1 MILAVADDITGA
13 AEIAAVGRTFGLTAQ
28 LQVKIARS
36 TSPDLVVIDTNTR
49 YRSSESVSDIE
60 QALASCDRTLVEWY
74 YKKVDSVLRGNVA
87 KELCAMMHI
96 LHKNRAILAPA
107 NPTKAR
113 VILNGHYFIN
123 GQPLEKTDFANDPEY
138 PAISSNV
145 VELLSM
151 PEDYPICVRTW
162 RTYSNSEN
170 GIIIAE
176 AENMNDLVQW
186 SERVDERTLAAGGSD
201 FFRAMLEKKLPSN
214 KASSEINVAAISG
227 KKLFVCGSTSQT
239 SRKAVAQAGDL
250 GIPVCPMPDILFKN
264 TPADDTLIGK
274 WVDDVLE
281 ALSKSG
287 RVIIA
292 ILQPVVH
299 DSKLAKNLRMGTAT
313 LVRIIFSAA
322 KINELFIEGGAT
334 AEAVLHE
341 LQWQT
346 FDVIGQYAPG
356 VVQMHA
362 PQESDNYVTIKPGSY
377 PWPDRIW
384 T

>member
-28 LQVKIARS
+28 LQIKIARS
-36 TSPDLVVIDTNTR
+36 TSHDLVVVDTDTR

-60 QALASCDRTLVEWY
+60 QALASCDKSSVEWY

-87 KELCAMMHI
+87 QELCAMMHI

-113 VILNGHYFIN
+113 VISNGQYFIN

-138 PAISSNV
+138 PAKSSSI
-145 VELLSM
+145 VELLNV
-151 PEDYPICVRTW
+151 PRDCPLHI
-162 RTYSNSEN
+162 RTYKTYNSSEN

-176 AENMNDLVQW
+176 AESMNDLVRW
-186 SERVDERTLAAGGSD
+186 SEHMDEHTLAAGGSD
-201 FFRAMLEKKLPSN
+201 FFSAMLEKKLPSS

-274 WVDDVLE
+274 WVDDVLD

-287 RVIIA
+287 RVITA
-292 ILQPVVH
+292 ILQPVVR
-299 DSKLAKNLRMGTAT
+299 DSKLAQNLRMKTAT
-313 LVRIIFSAA
+313 LVRMILNME
-322 KINELFIEGGAT
+322 KITELFIEGGAT

-341 LQWQT
+341 LQWDT
-346 FDVIGQYAPG
+346 FNVTAEYAPG
-356 VVQMHA
+356 VVQMCVLGK
-362 PQESDNYVTIKPGSY
+362 PDNYVTIKPGSY